1 MRVMKKK
8 QLAEQLNERLPM
20 YGFKRRGE
28 AFFRVVGDGILQVI
42 KFEYERVDE
51 DFNLSVGLFSMYG
64 KLLKQWFTSLDCIPQ
79 YLAVNFVGKRYI
91 RATGE
96 IYDKETGVKLVYDK
110 EFISTDEQMDILM
123 EKVIPRLNKMQTQED
138 LIEEMYCL
146 DKIKFVGEIFWLDS
160 LKLGAFIAAGQNDN
174 AIRVI
179 SAHLYQR
186 LRCRVNGGEEWEKTY
201 WTEEDVEKYEKLKL
215 FPEDDEY
222 FTGLFRMVKRNDK
235 EEIRKYLIDNYECNK
250 KYAAFCMKK

>member
-91 RATGE
+91 RDTGE

-160 LKLGAFIAAGQNDN
+160 LKLGAFIAAGQHDN

-179 SAHLYQR
+179 SAYLYQR
-186 LRCRVNGGEEWEKTY
+186 LGGIVETKGWEKTY
-201 WTEEDVEKYEKLKL
+201 WTEEDVERYERLKL

-235 EEIRKYLIDNYECNK
+235 EEIRKYLADNYECNK

>member
-1 MRVMKKK
+1 
-8 QLAEQLNERLPM
+8 M

-28 AFFRVVGDGILQVI
+28 AFFRVVGDGV
-42 KFEYERVDE
+42 
-51 DFNLSVGLFSMYG
+51 
-64 KLLKQWFTSLDCIPQ
+64 T
-79 YLAVNFVGKRYI
+79 
-91 RATGE
+91 
-96 IYDKETGVKLVYDK
+96 LVYDK

-235 EEIRKYLIDNYECNK
+235 EEIRKYLTDNYECNK